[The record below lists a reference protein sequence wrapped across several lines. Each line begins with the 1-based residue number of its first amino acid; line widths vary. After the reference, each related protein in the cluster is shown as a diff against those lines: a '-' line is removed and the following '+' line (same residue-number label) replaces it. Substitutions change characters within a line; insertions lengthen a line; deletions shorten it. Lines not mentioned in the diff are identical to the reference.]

1 MIRRILIAFMLLVS
15 SSNVFALTDTPLSPP
30 TPPNEGSEIELNK
43 TTENNQKTHRKPAFI
58 PVHAYFTPET
68 RMISIDCPDYYE
80 GEAMI
85 IYNDVII
92 DFSNEINTTFI
103 LPSTPG
109 KYYLKITTESW
120 EATGVVEI

>member
-1 MIRRILIAFMLLVS
+1 MKKFIILAVISLLSLPTFAFQD
-15 SSNVFALTDTPLSPP
+15 NPP
-30 TPPNEGSEIELNK
+30 TADAGIPLDVKSNK
-43 TTENNQKTHRKPAFI
+43 NTNTTHRAPLHLSLYAWYNQQENTVGI
-58 PVHAYFTPET
+58 E
-68 RMISIDCPDYYE
+68 CPDFYE

-92 DFSNEINTTFI
+92 DFSNEINTTFV

-109 KYYLKITTESW
+109 KYYLKITSENW

>member
-1 MIRRILIAFMLLVS
+1 MKKFIILAVVSLLS
-15 SSNVFALTDTPLSPP
+15 LSTFAAQDNPP
-30 TPPNEGSEIELNK
+30 SESTGIDLDIDGKSE
-43 TTENNQKTHRKPAFI
+43 TTKTHRAPLHLSLYAWYNQQENTVGI
-58 PVHAYFTPET
+58 E
-68 RMISIDCPDYYE
+68 CPDFYE

-120 EATGVVEI
+120 EATGAVEI

>member
-1 MIRRILIAFMLLVS
+1 MIRKLILFFALLVS
-15 SSNVFALTDTPLSPP
+15 FPNVFALADTPP
-30 TPPNEGSEIELNK
+30 TTSSTSSESSEIVLDTKTNK
-43 TTENNQKTHRKPAFI
+43 GDKTHRKPAFI

-68 RMISIDCPDYYE
+68 RTISFDCPDYYE

-92 DFSNEINTTFI
+92 DFSNEINTTFV

>member
-1 MIRRILIAFMLLVS
+1 MIRKLILFFALLVS
-15 SSNVFALTDTPLSPP
+15 FPNVFAFADTPP
-30 TPPNEGSEIELNK
+30 TTSSTSSESSEIDLV
-43 TTENNQKTHRKPAFI
+43 NNSHDNKTHRKPAFI
-58 PVHAYFTPET
+58 PVHAYFTPQT
-68 RMISIDCPDYYE
+68 RTVSIDCPDFYD

-92 DFSNEINTTFI
+92 DFSNEINTTFV

>member
-1 MIRRILIAFMLLVS
+1 MIRKLILFFALLLS
-15 SSNVFALTDTPLSPP
+15 FPNVFALVDIPP
-30 TPPNEGSEIELNK
+30 TTSSTSSESSEIDLV
-43 TTENNQKTHRKPAFI
+43 NNSHNNKTHRKPAFI

-68 RMISIDCPDYYE
+68 RMISIDSPDYYE

-85 IYNDVII
+85 IYNDAII
-92 DFSNEINTTFI
+92 DFSNEINTTFV
-103 LPSTPG
+103 LPSTHG